1 LISKTNIMKLSKLI
15 YTASLLLFIS
25 QLSFG
30 QGMKVKPGTNVTINT
45 STTLKVAGGGDFTVE
60 DNQAYSPSLVEKGSL
75 AFSGGGELEVQ
86 QYLEKFQWH
95 IVSSPMTSQ
104 TIEPYTG
111 MYLYSYDETTDSWQN
126 LYQLTDPLN
135 AGEGYFVWPV
145 TGNPDIVKFKGT
157 GNKSDINITLTVT
170 PSTNNSGWNLIGNP
184 FPCVVDWNGD
194 ASWNLNNVSSTIYL
208 YDYAAGN
215 YKTWNFNTGTG
226 TNGKTNGYIAAT
238 QGFWVRTND
247 TTGSQSSYS
256 LTIPQSQRV
265 ASPSTEFYKSGQVE
279 ENMLRLTVHNNTFS
293 DECVIAFNE
302 QATDDFDNDF
312 DAYKLNTK
320 VLSPK
325 IFTSTGNIK
334 QTVNFM
340 TSVENH
346 ETVTVGFFA
355 GTDGEFTLNVS
366 GMNSFP
372 AGLPV
377 YLEDTKDEIF
387 QDLRENAEYAFT
399 STITDDPDRFVIHFA
414 NPLGVDDPAGLQE
427 NLRIYSW
434 QNRVIVTAPSGFYG
448 TVEVYDLPGK
458 MTASSKISGGKN
470 TITINASKGYYIV
483 KVVGN
488 NGIKTKKVFIQ

>member
-1 LISKTNIMKLSKLI
+1 MKISKLI
-15 YTASLLLFIS
+15 YTSTFLMLIAQF
-25 QLSFG
+25 SFG

-60 DNQAYSPSLVEKGSL
+60 DNETYSPSLVEKGSL
-75 AFSGGGELEVQ
+75 AFSGGGELKVQ
-86 QYLEKFQWH
+86 QYLEKSQWH
-95 IVSSPMTSQ
+95 IISSPMTSQ

-111 MYLYSYDETTDSWQN
+111 MYLYSYDETSDSWQN

-145 TGNPDIVKFKGT
+145 TGNPDIIKFKGT
-157 GNKSDINITLTVT
+157 GNKSDINVTLTVT

-238 QGFWVRTND
+238 QGFWVRTSD

-265 ASPSTEFYKSGQVE
+265 ASPSTGFYKNGTVE
-279 ENMLRLTVHNNTFS
+279 ENMLRLAVHNNTYS

-302 QATDDFDNDF
+302 QATDGFDNDF

-320 VLSPK
+320 VQSPK
-325 IFTSTGNIK
+325 IYTISGNTK
-334 QTVNFM
+334 QAVNFM

-346 ETVTVGFFA
+346 KTVAVGFRA
-355 GTDGEFTLNVS
+355 GADGEFTLNIS
-366 GMNSFP
+366 GMDSFP
-372 AGLPV
+372 ADLPV
-377 YLEDTKDEIF
+377 YLEDTKDGNF
-387 QDLRENAEYAFT
+387 QNLRENPEYTFT
-399 STITDDPDRFVIHFA
+399 STIMDDQDRFVIHFA
-414 NPLGVDDPAGLQE
+414 NVLGVDDPDGLLE
-427 NLRIYSW
+427 NMRIYSW
-434 QNRVIVTAPSGFYG
+434 KNSVIVNAPSGFTG
-448 TVEVYDLPGK
+448 VVEVYDLPGK
-458 MTASSKISGGKN
+458 MTASSKISEGKN
-470 TITINASKGYYIV
+470 TITINTSKGYYIV

-488 NGIKTKKVFIQ
+488 NGIKTQKVFIQ